1 MFPVFY
7 IAVLLT
13 IASVNN
19 VSNVVVLVTIVSVY
33 TVNVSDVLLIV
44 VSVNTVKISLAQC
57 HNCPQFQIALNNAD
71 DNTKYQIYQRHIMLY
86 MQNLRSLH
94 YLSATKNT
102 ALEITHHSDK
112 KNYSRENAFPMKCV
126 YCQLCKT

>member
-1 MFPVFY
+1 MFPLFY

-86 MQNLRSLH
+86 MQNLRSLFVC
-94 YLSATKNT
+94 
-102 ALEITHHSDK
+102 DK
-112 KNYSRENAFPMKCV
+112 EYSSVNYST
-126 YCQLCKT
+126 LG

>member
-1 MFPVFY
+1 MFPLFY

-19 VSNVVVLVTIVSVY
+19 VSNVDVLVTIVSVN

-71 DNTKYQIYQRHIMLY
+71 DNTKYQIYQRRIVLY
-86 MQNLRSLH
+86 MTNLRS
-94 YLSATKNT
+94 
-102 ALEITHHSDK
+102 
-112 KNYSRENAFPMKCV
+112 
-126 YCQLCKT
+126 

>member
-7 IAVLLT
+7 IVVLLT

-19 VSNVVVLVTIVSVY
+19 VSNVVVLVTIVSVN

-86 MQNLRSLH
+86 MQNLRSLFV
-94 YLSATKNT
+94 SSGN
-102 ALEITHHSDK
+102 
-112 KNYSRENAFPMKCV
+112 NAP
-126 YCQLCKT
+126 LG

>member
-7 IAVLLT
+7 IVVLLT

-19 VSNVVVLVTIVSVY
+19 VSNVVVLVTIVSVN

-86 MQNLRSLH
+86 MQNMRTLFV
-94 YLSATKNT
+94 
-102 ALEITHHSDK
+102 SDK
-112 KNYSRENAFPMKCV
+112 EYSSGNYSP
-126 YCQLCKT
+126 LG

>member
-13 IASVNN
+13 IAFFNN
-19 VSNVVVLVTIVSVY
+19 VSNEDVLVTIVSVY

-71 DNTKYQIYQRHIMLY
+71 DNTKYQIYQRHII
-86 MQNLRSLH
+86 QSCSTCKICVH
-94 YLSATKNT
+94 FLSTTNNT
-102 ALEITHHSDK
+102 ALVSG
-112 KNYSRENAFPMKCV
+112 NNSP
-126 YCQLCKT
+126 LG